1 MKVLVT
7 GGTGFTGTAL
17 SRRLALE
24 GHEVVALDIKP
35 GLADDELR
43 RLGVRIVMGSVT
55 DRGLV
60 EKVTEGCERVFH
72 LASAWRVVNLSD
84 REYYETNV
92 SGTRWVMEAA
102 LRHQVPRVVHC
113 STCGV
118 HGNPRR
124 FPADET
130 APIAP
135 EDIYQETKW
144 EGEKVVREYLDR
156 GLWVSII
163 RSTSHYGPGDPE
175 RLLHVYRRVARGRFV
190 FLGPGT
196 AHFHLLYI
204 DNLCDAFQLAAETDS
219 ALGQAYL
226 IADERSLSLQ
236 ELVHAIATALGVEVR
251 TTHLP
256 FWPVYVLGAAVE
268 FLYKPLPWDPP
279 IFRRR
284 LNWFRFSRSFDIGKA
299 ARELGYR
306 PRVDIPT
313 GLRITG
319 EWYRAQGML

>member
-1 MKVLVT
+1 M
-7 GGTGFTGTAL
+7 AQ
-17 SRRLALE
+17 E

-35 GLADDELR
+35 GIADDELR
-43 RLGVRIVMGSVT
+43 GLGVRIVTGSVT
-55 DRGLV
+55 DRALV
-60 EKVTEGCERVFH
+60 RRVMQGCERVFH
-72 LASAWRVVNLSD
+72 LASAWRTVNLSD
-84 REYYETNV
+84 REYYDTNV
-92 SGTRWVMEAA
+92 NGTRWVMEAA
-102 LRHQVPRVVHC
+102 LEHQVPRVLHC

-144 EGEKVVREYLDR
+144 EGEKVVREFVDR
-156 GLWVSII
+156 GLWVSVI

-204 DNLCDAFQLAAETDS
+204 DNLYDAFQLAAQTES
-219 ALGQAYL
+219 ARGQTYL
-226 IADERSLSLQ
+226 IGDERSLPLK
-236 ELVHAIATALGVEVR
+236 ELVLQIANALRVAVKIN
-251 TTHLP
+251 HLP
-256 FWPVYVLGAAVE
+256 FWPAYAVGAVVE

-279 IFRRR
+279 VFRRR
-284 LNWFRFSRSFDIGKA
+284 LNWFRFSRSYDIGKA
-299 ARELGYR
+299 QRELGYR
-306 PRVDIPT
+306 ARVDIPT

-319 EWYRAQGML
+319 DWYREQGML